1 MIFQNSNKKPADD
14 TTTVVPN
21 DQSAADQ
28 NLQDDQELARVLA
41 DIDSQVNANN
51 DSLIA
56 DLEKAVEA
64 EQSQMAAESTEVAE
78 ASSDESLVS
87 FEKVE
92 QETAAEAVPVMAD
105 FQPADMPVVNEQ
117 SAEVESAEAETTQA
131 PVVDLNQE
139 LEAMNQQIS
148 ASVTDMENVPAVET
162 PAEPTTP
169 EEVAPAT
176 MSDMEQAASADSA
189 AATSEPEPMMA
200 PVNSGFSMEMPTAND
215 LDELR
220 KKALTDLRPIVDKVE
235 LNDEESFDVLLLLI
249 RETDDESLLPRAYE
263 AARQIQDEA
272 RRAQA
277 LLDVIKEAD
286 YFKHKA

>member
-1 MIFQNSNKKPADD
+1 MIFKTSPRA
-14 TTTVVPN
+14 VAN
-21 DQSAADQ
+21 DQNESVAMPENQTVASNENQ
-28 NLQDDQELARVLA
+28 MQDDQELAKVLA
-41 DIDSQVNANN
+41 DINNQVSANSDN
-51 DSLIA
+51 LMA
-56 DLEKAVEA
+56 DLEQAMTNEKASGRSSNDMSEA
-64 EQSQMAAESTEVAE
+64 AFEKIEEEADAE
-78 ASSDESLVS
+78 AMSAM
-87 FEKVE
+87 
-92 QETAAEAVPVMAD
+92 TD

-131 PVVDLNQE
+131 PVIDLNQE
-139 LEAMNQQIS
+139 LKAMNQQIS
-148 ASVTDMENVPAVET
+148 DSVADTENVPAVET

-176 MSDMEQAASADSA
+176 MSDMEQAASAEPV
-189 AATSEPEPMMA
+189 AATSEPEPMTA